1 MKTNTY
7 SAHDFILSIVK
18 KSESPCHVQNL
29 MHGILFAGKEI
40 SPGTLHHGENLA
52 PITLSAGEDIKPGTL
67 CASED
72 LTPLDSSCQVAI

>member
-1 MKTNTY
+1 MKTNTC

-29 MHGILFAGKEI
+29 IHGILFAGKEI

-52 PITLSAGEDIKPGTL
+52 PITLSAGEDF
-67 CASED
+67 
-72 LTPLDSSCQVAI
+72 TPLTLHAN